1 MKYTWIRRKCD
12 HCRYCD
18 RVEYAGGYCKNE
30 ESKWCGEFRGTL
42 DGCWVKKK
50 KLSKNGIGGINAM
63 WILITISVLYG
74 LYLTNNLMCLWIY
87 VFPAVIELIN
97 LLIDKC

>member
-1 MKYTWIRRKCD
+1 
-12 HCRYCD
+12 
-18 RVEYAGGYCKNE
+18 
-30 ESKWCGEFRGTL
+30 
-42 DGCWVKKK
+42 
-50 KLSKNGIGGINAM
+50 M